1 MDSLIYMLDLLGV
14 AVFAT
19 SGALKASQ
27 KQMDVFGFVLVAA
40 VTGIG
45 GGTLRDLLLG
55 IQPVFWVARVEYLAI
70 SAALAVIVF
79 FVAHR
84 LRSRQRWLVWADAIG
99 LATFCVVGA
108 QVALSVGTP
117 VAVAVLM
124 GVMTATFGGV
134 IRDVLCNEV
143 PLILRREIY
152 ATAAALGA
160 LVYVTVFGITGSE
173 PLSVALAFAVAL
185 GARGAGIAFRLS
197 LPSYRKN
204 R

>member
-1 MDSLIYMLDLLGV
+1 MDNLVYALDLLGV

-27 KQMDVFGFVLVAA
+27 KRMDLFGFILVAA

-55 IQPVFWVARVEYLAI
+55 IRPVFWVARVEYLAI
-70 SAALAVIVF
+70 CAALAVSVF

-99 LATFCVVGA
+99 LATFCVGGA

-117 VAVAVLM
+117 AVVAVLM

-134 IRDVLCNEV
+134 IRDILCGEV
-143 PLILRREIY
+143 PLILHREIY
-152 ATAAALGA
+152 ATAAAAGS
-160 LVYVTVFGITGSE
+160 LVYVSVLGVTSSE
-173 PLSVALAFAVAL
+173 PLAVALALAVAL
-185 GARGAGIAFRLS
+185 VARGAGIVFQLS
-197 LPSYRKN
+197 LPSYSKKA
-204 R
+204 

>member
-1 MDSLIYMLDLLGV
+1 MDNLMYALDLLGV

-27 KQMDVFGFVLVAA
+27 KQMDLFGFVLLAT

-55 IQPVFWVARVEYLAI
+55 IRPVFWVAQVEYLGI
-70 SAALAVIVF
+70 CAALAVVVF

-84 LRSRQRWLVWADAIG
+84 LRSRQNWLVWADAVG
-99 LATFCVVGA
+99 LATFCIVGS
-108 QVALSVGTP
+108 QVALTVGTP

-134 IRDVLCNEV
+134 IRDVLCGEI
-143 PLILRREIY
+143 PLILHREVY

-160 LVYVTVFGITGSE
+160 LVYVAVLSATSSE
-173 PLSVALAFAVAL
+173 PLSTALAFVVAL
-185 GARGAGIAFRLS
+185 TARGAGIAFKLS
-197 LPSYRKN
+197 LPSYKKKN
-204 R
+204 

>member
-1 MDSLIYMLDLLGV
+1 MDTLIQALDLLGV
-14 AVFAT
+14 AVFAA

-27 KQMDVFGFVLVAA
+27 KQLDLFGFILVAT

-55 IQPVFWVARVEYLAI
+55 IPPVFWVAQVEYLGI
-70 SAALAVIVF
+70 CAASGVVVF

-99 LATFCVVGA
+99 LATFSVVGT

-117 VAVAVLM
+117 VAVAVVM

-134 IRDVLCNEV
+134 IRDVLCGEV

-160 LVYVTVFGITGSE
+160 LVYVMAIGATASE
-173 PLSVALAFAVAL
+173 PLSVALAFAGAL
-185 GARGAGIAFRLS
+185 TARGAGIIFHLS
-197 LPSYRKN
+197 LPSYRKKQ
-204 R
+204 